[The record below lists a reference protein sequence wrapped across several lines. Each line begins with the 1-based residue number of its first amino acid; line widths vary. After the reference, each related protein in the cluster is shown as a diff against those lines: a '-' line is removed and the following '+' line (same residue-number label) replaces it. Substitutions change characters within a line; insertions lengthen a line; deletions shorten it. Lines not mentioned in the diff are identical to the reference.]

1 MAKLMTLKSLRTF
14 LREVFSAL
22 PLVPSLMTAI
32 ALVVLLGLGV
42 WQLERLEWK
51 SEIIAIIDA
60 QMALPANPLPFG
72 DLDPDAWRYRK
83 AHVEGRFHHDKE
95 IHMYAASSAGKPG
108 YLIITPLERSDGS
121 FVLFNRGWVPLDKH
135 APETRKEG
143 QIEGLVSVS
152 GVGRKPWLQNTFVAD
167 NDLEKNIWF
176 YGDLDGMAKF
186 LGIVHYAPI
195 FLEADATPNPGG
207 LPIGGQS
214 RVKISN
220 DHLSYA
226 LTWFSL
232 AIALLI
238 VFGFYVAEQIR
249 TRR

>member
-1 MAKLMTLKSLRTF
+1 MKTESLRPP
-14 LREVFSAL
+14 LREIFSAL

-32 ALVVLLGLGV
+32 ALAILLGLGV
-42 WQLERLEWK
+42 WQLQRLQWK
-51 SEIIAIIDA
+51 SEIIATIEA
-60 QMALPANPLPFG
+60 QMALPASPLPA
-72 DLDPDAWRYRK
+72 DLIEVDMWRYRH
-83 AHVEGRFHHDKE
+83 AQVEGRFHHDKE
-95 IHMYAASSAGKPG
+95 IHMYAASAKGKPG
-108 YLIITPLERSDGS
+108 YLIITPLERSDGG
-121 FVLFNRGWVPLDKH
+121 FVFFNRGWVPMDRRN
-135 APETRKEG
+135 PETRQEG
-143 QIEGLVSVS
+143 QIEGLVTLS
-152 GVGRKPWLQNTFVAD
+152 GIGRKPWSQNTFVAD
-167 NDLEKNIWF
+167 NEPEANIWF

-232 AIALLI
+232 AVALL
-238 VFGFYVAEQIR
+238 VVYGLYAAER
-249 TRR
+249 FRGHG